1 MSEET
6 PRKIIDIRDS
16 DDDDD
21 IKTPASVKTS
31 KHASPFGAPKNSA
44 ERKANG
50 PATTARII
58 HVLPT
63 PVDTNA
69 NAENIISGL
78 IMVVTGT
85 NEFPFFQP
93 HIQKD
98 QRAFVTQHVTPWAFD
113 FKPDGKNIIKNNKG
127 FPRKA
132 LIWVQYPHNPT
143 LTEEGCKTQYDLW
156 MQFLIDTGY
165 MTENQKPPLHEVDGY
180 KVVKTWSEYLS
191 EADIKLLY
199 IKSHLSERYSNM
211 KSFFRHSKN
220 NLYSVYPVGKV
231 PVNVIKEHNL
241 RKYLLEDDADA
252 YNAAN
257 PEPTATVID
266 VDANPSVGDVTADA
280 PLPDD
285 VAKKLPAA
293 QNQVGPFGPPLN
305 TGKRIVPRSLGTAM
319 EEAERERVLKYGP
332 STEENLDNDTSEP
345 SPKRTRAAK
354 TRSSKGNDDK

>member
-132 LIWVQYPHNPT
+132 LIWVQYPNNPT
-143 LTEEGCKTQYDLW
+143 LTEEDCKTQYDLW

-293 QNQVGPFGPPLN
+293 KNLVGPFGPPLN
-305 TGKRIVPRSLGTAM
+305 TGKKMAPRSLGTAM

-332 STEENLDNDTSEP
+332 SEDNLGNDTSEP
-345 SPKRTRAAK
+345 TTKRAR